1 MKTGKQ
7 FKIND
12 HKNYNVIYG
21 CVDNKNPKSIY
32 INISSWAEPLS
43 DFEDDYN
50 KIVKNLDKKIRQ
62 TIYNFLSQNNNST
75 SFLKDKTIVDL
86 DLRESGIKFG
96 KRSFM
101 CCEITLFQKEET
113 SINSESTKRA
123 LNLVSTMIIE
133 EILDKNLDF
142 KFNKKK
148 Q

>member
-1 MKTGKQ
+1 
-7 FKIND
+7 
-12 HKNYNVIYG
+12 
-21 CVDNKNPKSIY
+21 
-32 INISSWAEPLS
+32 
-43 DFEDDYN
+43 
-50 KIVKNLDKKIRQ
+50 
-62 TIYNFLSQNNNST
+62 
-75 SFLKDKTIVDL
+75 
-86 DLRESGIKFG
+86 
-96 KRSFM
+96 M

>member
-12 HKNYNVIYG
+12 HKNYNVTYG
-21 CVDNKNPKSIY
+21 CVDNKKPKSIY

-43 DFEDDYN
+43 YIEDDYN

-62 TIYNFLSQNNNST
+62 TIYNFLSENSNST
-75 SFLKDKTIVDL
+75 SFLKDKTIIDL

-101 CCEITLFQKEET
+101 CCEVTLFQKEET
-113 SINSESTKRA
+113 SINSESTKTA

-142 KFNKKK
+142 NFNRKK